1 MDISGADCALA
12 RESVS
17 ADLDGELSE
26 LEFRRLQAHFR
37 VCADCSDWAEA
48 VRAMITKIRDAEL
61 EIPATAFQL
70 EPRRRTRRIGS
81 ALAAVPAAALV
92 AAVAVVLGTAQHGSI
107 GRERP
112 STTPANPTDIHLS
125 PPAQHRTFHAV

>member
-26 LEFRRLQAHFR
+26 LDFRRLQAHLR
-37 VCADCSDWAEA
+37 VCADCSEWADHVTA
-48 VRAMITKIRDAEL
+48 LITELRDADL
-61 EIPATAFQL
+61 EIPAVTFEL
-70 EPRRRTRRIGS
+70 EPRRRALRVGS

-92 AAVAVVLGTAQHGSI
+92 AAVAVFLGTAQHGSI
-107 GRERP
+107 GRQRP
-112 STTPANPTDIHLS
+112 ATTPGSPTNIHLG
-125 PPAQHRTFHAV
+125 PPAQHRAFHAV